1 MFSFG
6 SFMHTKMY
14 SNNHYNNA
22 LLPLARNLRNG
33 SNSKAEKIIWKKVL
47 SRKQIGAR
55 VLRQRPIDKY
65 IVDFFIPAFKL
76 IIEIDGSSHEFKG
89 EEDMIRQA
97 NLEALGFRIIRFR
110 EQEVLDGIDATRDKI
125 QFALSCLK

>member
-1 MFSFG
+1 
-6 SFMHTKMY
+6 MY
-14 SNNHYNNA
+14 LNNHYNKT
-22 LLPLARNLRNG
+22 LRPLARNLRNG
-33 SNSKAEKIIWKKVL
+33 SNSKAEKLLWKKVL
-47 SRKQIGAR
+47 SRKQIGVR

-65 IVDFFIPAFKL
+65 IVDFFIPTLKL

-97 NLEALGFRIIRFR
+97 NLEALGFRILRLK

>member
-1 MFSFG
+1 MFSFE

-22 LLPLARNLRNG
+22 LLQLARNLRNG
-33 SNSKAEKIIWKKVL
+33 SNSKAEKILWKKVL
-47 SRKQIGAR
+47 SRKQIGVR
-55 VLRQRPIDKY
+55 VLGQRPIDKY
-65 IVDFFIPAFKL
+65 IVDFFIPTFKL
-76 IIEIDGSSHEFKG
+76 IIEIDGTSHEFKG

>member
-14 SNNHYNNA
+14 SNNHYNKT
-22 LLPLARNLRNG
+22 LRPLARNLRNG
-33 SNSKAEKIIWKKVL
+33 SNSKAEKILWKKVL
-47 SRKQIGAR
+47 SRKQIGVR

-89 EEDMIRQA
+89 EEDIIRQA
-97 NLEALGFRIIRFR
+97 NLEALGFRFIRFR
-110 EQEVLDGIDATRDKI
+110 EQEVLDGIEATRDKI

>member
-1 MFSFG
+1 
-6 SFMHTKMY
+6 MY
-14 SNNHYNNA
+14 LNNHYNKT
-22 LLPLARNLRNG
+22 LRPLACNLRNG
-33 SNSKAEKIIWKKVL
+33 SNSKAEKLLWKKVL
-47 SRKQIGAR
+47 SRKQIGVR

-65 IVDFFIPAFKL
+65 IVDFFIPTLKL

-97 NLEALGFRIIRFR
+97 NLEALGFRILRFK

-125 QFALSCLK
+125 QFALSCLR

>member
-1 MFSFG
+1 MFI
-6 SFMHTKMY
+6 
-14 SNNHYNNA
+14 NNYYNTI
-22 LLPLARNLRNG
+22 LRPLAGNLRNG
-33 SNSKAEKIIWKKVL
+33 SNSKAEKLLWKKVL
-47 SRKQIGAR
+47 SRKQIGVR

-65 IVDFFIPAFKL
+65 IVDFFIPTLKL

-97 NLEALGFRIIRFR
+97 NLEALGFRIIRFK

>member
-1 MFSFG
+1 MF
-6 SFMHTKMY
+6 TNY
-14 SNNHYNNA
+14 HYNKE
-22 LLPLARNLRNG
+22 LRSLARKLRKN
-33 SNSKAEKIIWKKVL
+33 SISKAEKLLWKKVL
-47 SRKQIGAR
+47 SRKQIGVR

-89 EEDMIRQA
+89 EEDIIRQA
-97 NLEALGFRIIRFR
+97 NLEALGFCFIRFR
-110 EQEVLDGIDATRDKI
+110 EQEVLDGIEATRDKI